1 MPNAY
6 MFDAANRR
14 DFANFYLFRK
24 LFFSCFF
31 SREIKAAVRI
41 FSVPFPTS
49 AESVRIEIQ
58 HNLKTQQKLD
68 MSRKLKELY
77 EHPFF
82 HGIKT
87 KDEAEALWKESQ
99 DPEAVNYNCCYVWFA
114 MESKDRILTYIYQG
128 FRHNPDND
136 FEPLTGQF
144 FGLVDYDW
152 NQHKHKNCKFVKTG
166 TGKNRV
172 HSEDFYLRDPLVK
185 RNNPHDLSQ
194 LARAAVFE
202 NLNTCECSFRRIT
215 GLNSDCCDRILSEK
229 INQLEIPQ
237 SEKNMLKKLTPLCH
251 IGYGRT
257 MYFKK
262 DY

>member
-14 DFANFYLFRK
+14 VFANFYLFRK

-49 AESVRIEIQ
+49 SESVRIEIQ

-77 EHPFF
+77 EDPFF

-99 DPEAVNYNCCYVWFA
+99 NPEAVNYNCCYVWFA
-114 MESKDRILTYIYQG
+114 MESQDRILTYIYQG
-128 FRHNPDND
+128 SRHDPNNH

-144 FGLVDYDW
+144 FGLVDYCCC
-152 NQHKHKNCKFVKTG
+152 QHDQKFATTG
-166 TGKNRV
+166 I
-172 HSEDFYLRDPLVK
+172 EELYMRDPLVK

-202 NLNTCECSFRRIT
+202 NLNTCECSFRRIH
-215 GLNSDCCDRILSEK
+215 GFNNYCCDRILSEK